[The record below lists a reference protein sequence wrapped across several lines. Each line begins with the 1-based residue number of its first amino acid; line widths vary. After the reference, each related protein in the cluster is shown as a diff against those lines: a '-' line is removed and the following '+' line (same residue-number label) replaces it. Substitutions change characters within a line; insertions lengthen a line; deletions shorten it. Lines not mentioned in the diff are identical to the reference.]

1 MTSKFKFL
9 IETYSTI
16 LVFILFYFTSFAQSE
31 EKRINI
37 QLSNKATV
45 RIQACSDRIFRIRV
59 SADNLFPETLMERY
73 GILKTDWNAS
83 DAWLK
88 TEKGKQ
94 VIATTNYRLEVN
106 PKTGGISVTDPT
118 VKTLIDRIS
127 VIDSKNSLYTER
139 VSSLNTYFGK
149 PTTSAEII
157 GSNKGPAENKELNEV
172 EVVSIDP
179 GEQKARITCQ
189 GKTIVVNVSPNAVL
203 TTPENLTK

>member
-37 QLSNKATV
+37 QFSNKATV
-45 RIQACSDRIFRIRV
+45 RIQACSDCIFRIRV

-118 VKTLIDRIS
+118 VK
-127 VIDSKNSLYTER
+127 
-139 VSSLNTYFGK
+139 
-149 PTTSAEII
+149 
-157 GSNKGPAENKELNEV
+157 
-172 EVVSIDP
+172 
-179 GEQKARITCQ
+179 
-189 GKTIVVNVSPNAVL
+189 NVD
-203 TTPENLTK
+203 